1 MWSTGLVAEQHVGS
15 AQIRD
20 RTHVSSLAGKPSTIE
35 TSGKLKLTLKSSVL
49 CTIYCMYIIFW
60 ASLVAQ
66 MIKNLPAT
74 QETWVQ
80 SLGWE
85 DTLEEGM
92 ATHSSVL
99 VRIIPIERGG
109 GTVHRVE

>member
-1 MWSTGLVAEQHVGS
+1 MVKNVPAM
-15 AQIRD
+15 
-20 RTHVSSLAGKPSTIE
+20 KE
-35 TSGKLKLTLKSSVL
+35 TQVR
-49 CTIYCMYIIFW
+49 
-60 ASLVAQ
+60 
-66 MIKNLPAT
+66 
-74 QETWVQ
+74 